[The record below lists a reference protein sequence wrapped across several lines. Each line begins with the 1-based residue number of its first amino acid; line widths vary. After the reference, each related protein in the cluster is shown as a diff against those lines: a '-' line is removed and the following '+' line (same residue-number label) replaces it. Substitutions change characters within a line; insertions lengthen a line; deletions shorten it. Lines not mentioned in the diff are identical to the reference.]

1 MTVESGQFS
10 SYGRATSAIAPSKAP
25 PTAVA
30 TAYFP
35 AFKDDR
41 AGADIRLI
49 FIFESLYER
58 ARFRAHSMIA
68 VQQTGARP

>member
-1 MTVESGQFS
+1 LDACR
-10 SYGRATSAIAPSKAP
+10 RATSAIAPSKAP
-25 PTAVA
+25 PSAVA

-41 AGADIRLI
+41 AGADIRPS
-49 FIFESLYER
+49 FIFKSLYEG

-68 VQQTGARP
+68 AQQTGARP